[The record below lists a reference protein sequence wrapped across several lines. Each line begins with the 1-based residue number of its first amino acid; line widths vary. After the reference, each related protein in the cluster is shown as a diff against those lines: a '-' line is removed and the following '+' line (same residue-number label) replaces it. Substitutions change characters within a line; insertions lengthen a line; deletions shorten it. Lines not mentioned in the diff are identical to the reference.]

1 MRKFL
6 ALPLALILT
15 VVSTSGAFAHAELIK
30 SFPAANSVQV
40 KSPKYVQL
48 EFGEALTTLKG
59 ESANTIT
66 ILNSLGKQIKT
77 RKISVIKGVARV
89 VLTQALISGKYT
101 VKYRVVSADGHV
113 LASSYQFKLQL
124 KS

>member
-1 MRKFL
+1 MRKL
-6 ALPLALILT
+6 AALPLILLLSLSWPSSA
-15 VVSTSGAFAHAELIK
+15 VAHAELTK

-40 KSPKYVQL
+40 RSPKYVQL

-59 ESANTIT
+59 ENANTIT
-66 ILNSLGKQIKT
+66 ILNSLGHKVKT
-77 RKISVIKGVARV
+77 TKISVIKGIARV
-89 VLTQALISGKYT
+89 VLTETLNSGKYT

-113 LASSYQFKLQL
+113 LTASYQFKLQL